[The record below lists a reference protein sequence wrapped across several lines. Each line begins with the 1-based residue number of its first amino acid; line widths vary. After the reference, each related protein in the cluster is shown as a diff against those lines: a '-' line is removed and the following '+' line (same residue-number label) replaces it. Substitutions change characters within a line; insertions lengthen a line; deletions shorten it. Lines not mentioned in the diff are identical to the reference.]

1 MDQYDDN
8 GNLIAPND
16 NIEGD
21 IAALKEGLWKM
32 RGGGTGSGLYGQ
44 TQDGVGK
51 FENYIRAKG
60 TMSRVDSRHNKN
72 YGDSDTIDGVT
83 SIAGDF
89 WTKQF
94 YNTLDKVEKNEAG
107 LPDRKL
113 AIENGS
119 FLTNDDVAGVLING
133 TYSDKLYTIAK
144 LANTDPATLLTKK
157 KEALL
162 NSKDP
167 NDIKF
172 RENWGLGSKDDNKE
186 IAETA
191 VVKYLNQVY
200 EKLDNPNSN
209 TAHDIQFLLKK
220 GWKWLDPVQQR
231 RVYLYLTNEFNTDED
246 KDQIDKDTEISRMA
260 EDTIIVDN

>member
-1 MDQYDDN
+1 IDNNVVREQVQLSFDRLTYHNGLHGENEGSLKSIIHAAYSSQPYTEGQKLSAWGEQISNDLDREVAGKRLRLIMDQYDDN

-32 RGGGTGSGLYGQ
+32 RGGGTDKGLYGQ
-44 TQDGVGK
+44 TQDGVGR

-119 FLTNDDVAGVLING
+119 F
-133 TYSDKLYTIAK
+133 
-144 LANTDPATLLTKK
+144 
-157 KEALL
+157 
-162 NSKDP
+162 
-167 NDIKF
+167 
-172 RENWGLGSKDDNKE
+172 
-186 IAETA
+186 
-191 VVKYLNQVY
+191 
-200 EKLDNPNSN
+200 
-209 TAHDIQFLLKK
+209 
-220 GWKWLDPVQQR
+220 
-231 RVYLYLTNEFNTDED
+231 
-246 KDQIDKDTEISRMA
+246 
-260 EDTIIVDN
+260 